1 MAAPSKPETRVADA
15 PPLSLGGIAID
26 APFYQAGL
34 AGYSDA
40 AMRLVARQHGCP
52 YCITE
57 AMLDAFLIAGG
68 KGLKHAEIPDFRGDI
83 PGAGVVDRPIC
94 GQLMGSH
101 PDDIAAGAKILVGLG
116 YDVVD
121 VNLACPVKKIKKKCR
136 GGHLLSVPDEAVEI
150 LEAVKAAVPAGFPLT
165 TKLRRAYDDTS
176 EMKENFEQVFEAALR
191 LEYAG
196 ATVHCR
202 TVQQKYVG
210 PGKWEALREI
220 AERYKL
226 GAFREPA
233 ISDLGLRIS
242 DRGSELSETRPP
254 SLASAFP
261 KSEIRNPKSNFTLG
275 GSGDIWKAQDIF
287 RMLDQTGVDW
297 VSVARGCIGNPWIFT
312 QARALMAGRAAVAP
326 TVHEQRGVLLEH
338 FDLSVRCHGESQA
351 SRMMRKFG
359 IKFSRHHPDAL
370 AIKSA
375 FIKVKSTD
383 DWRAVLTDFY
393 TQDGPGVTGDAALP
407 PEAEIDQ
414 ACGVPVGSRS
424 LA

>member
-1 MAAPSKPETRVADA
+1 MAAPSKPQETLITP
-15 PPLSLGGIAID
+15 PPLSLGGVAID

-68 KGLKHAEIPDFRGDI
+68 KGLKHAEIPPGDH
-83 PGAGVVDRPIC
+83 PIC

-101 PDDIAAGAKILVGLG
+101 PDDIAAGAKILVELG

-136 GGHLLSVPDEAVEI
+136 GGHLLSVPDEAIEI
-150 LEAVKAAVPAGFPLT
+150 LAAVKAAVPTGFPLT
-165 TKLRRAYDDTS
+165 TKLRRAYDDTP
-176 EMKENFEQVFEAALR
+176 EMKDNFERVFEAALD
-191 LEYAG
+191 LGYAG

-210 PGKWEALREI
+210 PGKWSALEDI
-220 AERYKL
+220 AQKYKL
-226 GAFREPA
+226 GAFREPM
-233 ISDLGLRIS
+233 SDVGWRIS
-242 DRGSELSETRPP
+242 EQGHETTNGTAS
-254 SLASAFP
+254 SLASAHPPSTIHHPPF
-261 KSEIRNPKSNFTLG
+261 ILG
-275 GSGDIWKAQDIF
+275 GSGDIWTADDIF

-326 TVHEQRGVLLEH
+326 TVHQQRGVLLEH
-338 FDLSVRCHGESQA
+338 FDLSVRCHGEAQA

-359 IKFSRHHPDAL
+359 IKFSRHHPEAD

-383 DWRAVLTDFY
+383 DWRAVLHDFY
-393 TQDGPGVTGDAALP
+393 DHDGPGVTGDAALP
-407 PEAEIDQ
+407 PEAE
-414 ACGVPVGSRS
+414 PVGCAPLGSV
-424 LA
+424 

>member
-1 MAAPSKPETRVADA
+1 MPGMAPPSKPQKTDA
-15 PPLSLGGIAID
+15 PPSSLSLGGLAID

-68 KGLKHAEIPDFRGDI
+68 KGLKHAEIPDF
-83 PGAGVVDRPIC
+83 PGIADRPIC

-150 LEAVKAAVPAGFPLT
+150 LAAVKAAVPAGFPLT
-165 TKLRRAYDDTS
+165 TKLRRAYDDTP
-176 EMKENFEQVFEAALR
+176 EMQDNFHQVFEAALG
-191 LEYAG
+191 LGYAG

-210 PGKWEALREI
+210 PGKWGALREI
-220 AERYKL
+220 AEKYEL
-226 GAFREPA
+226 GAFRKREVRSPKYEA
-233 ISDLGLRIS
+233 TEAEAVAGPGETSNLGLQ
-242 DRGSELSETRPP
+242 T
-254 SLASAFP
+254 
-261 KSEIRNPKSNFTLG
+261 SNFTLG
-275 GSGDIWKAQDIF
+275 GSGDIWTAADIF

-312 QARALMAGRAAVAP
+312 QARALMAGRSAVAP

-338 FDLSVRCHGESQA
+338 FDLSVRCHGEAQA

-359 IKFSRHHPDAL
+359 IKFSRHHPEAG

-383 DWRAVLTDFY
+383 DWRAVLADFY
-393 TQDGPGVTGDAALP
+393 DHDGPGVSGDAALP
-407 PEAEIDQ
+407 IEATAYADC
-414 ACGVPVGSRS
+414 AG
-424 LA
+424 

>member
-1 MAAPSKPETRVADA
+1 MIVPSKPAPTPGSAPGSTPAPESTPVGS
-15 PPLSLGGIAID
+15 PPLSLGGVAID

-40 AMRLVARQHGCP
+40 AMRMVARKHGSP

-68 KGLKHAEIPDFRGDI
+68 KGLKHAEIPEGDH
-83 PGAGVVDRPIC
+83 PIC

-136 GGHLLSVPDEAVEI
+136 GGHLLSVPEEAIAI
-150 LEAVKAAVPAGFPLT
+150 LEAVKAAVPAGYPLT
-165 TKLRRAYDDTS
+165 TKLRRAYDDTP
-176 EMKENFEQVFEAALR
+176 EMEENFHQVFQAAMR
-191 LEYAG
+191 LGYAG

-210 PGKWEALREI
+210 PGKWEKLEEI
-220 AERYKL
+220 ARRYKL
-226 GAFREPA
+226 GKFSEP
-233 ISDLGLRIS
+233 ISDLGIGVSQQDS
-242 DRGSELSETRPP
+242 DAPSAATP
-254 SLASAFP
+254 SLAAPNP
-261 KSEIRNPKSNFTLG
+261 KSEIQNPKFTLG
-275 GSGDIWKAQDIF
+275 GSGDIWTAHDIF
-287 RMLDQTGVDW
+287 RMLEQTGVDW

-312 QARALMAGRAAVAP
+312 QARAIMASQAAVAP
-326 TVHEQRGVLLEH
+326 TIHEQRDVLLEH
-338 FDLSVRCHGESQA
+338 FDLSVRLHGEGQA

-359 IKFSRHHPDAL
+359 IKFSRHHPQAD
-370 AIKSA
+370 AIKQS

-383 DWRAVLTDFY
+383 DWRAVLAY
-393 TQDGPGVTGDAALP
+393 YYSQDGPGVEGDAALP
-407 PEAEIDQ
+407 EESKAYESCEAN
-414 ACGVPVGSRS
+414 V
-424 LA
+424 